1 MNIQK
6 EKNEIRE
13 MFGDHFEKLYN
24 IPPLAARILGVL
36 IIDGCKS
43 GLTFES
49 LVETMGASK
58 SSISTNLNLL
68 LKMEKITYFT
78 ICGDRKKYFKAADLS
93 KRLDSYMQLLASE
106 MEIINRMIVYRE
118 HTASCPEEK
127 CNLENVKAY
136 KEHVNEVEKIFLN
149 TIQKFQETEIKNKNQ
164 QQINN

>member
-24 IPPLAARILGVL
+24 IPPLAARIIGVL